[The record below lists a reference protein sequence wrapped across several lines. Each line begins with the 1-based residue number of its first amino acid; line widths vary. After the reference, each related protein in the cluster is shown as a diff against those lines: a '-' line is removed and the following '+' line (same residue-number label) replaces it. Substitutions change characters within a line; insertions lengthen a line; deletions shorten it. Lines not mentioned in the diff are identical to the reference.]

1 MESHFIGLE
10 VQGKHRSSSM
20 ETTTAIQIDGSS
32 QRSAEIEDPDFVD
45 CRGKPCDSNKSG
57 GLKAAAF
64 ILVVQGLDVMAM
76 TAVQNNLIR
85 YLYKDMH
92 FSVAESAN
100 MVTSY
105 AGTAYLLAL
114 PGGFVSDSFVNRF
127 ITMAIFSTVELL
139 GYILLTGQAY
149 FPSLKPPKCSRENSL
164 SNQCQKASGR
174 QKALLLLVLYIIAL
188 GSGFM
193 KSNLLAHGADQF
205 DQRIPEQKKK
215 MSNLFNWAYF
225 VGCLGS
231 LIALTLLVWVQDN
244 IGRYWGFGISAM
256 VMLVACVTFISGK
269 SLYRNKVPRGSPLTR
284 ILKVLVA
291 AFRNRHSKATE
302 PQKGEYAA
310 PQHKV
315 ILRFLDRAAMKDEN
329 SSSHPSPWRSCS
341 VEQVEETKAF
351 LRVLPIFGSTIVMN
365 CAVAQLQTFSVQQG
379 TLMIT
384 SFGNNFNVSPASL
397 AAVPLLL
404 LLFAVPLYDLF
415 LVPFARKLTSHPAG
429 FPTLQKTGLGLI
441 ISAGSMAV
449 AALVETRRRSSAT
462 KLSILYLVPQFLLS
476 SLAEFFTRVG
486 LVEFLYSQSPPQMRS
501 MSVALNSCSVSM
513 GYFLSSLLVS
523 VTNQVTM
530 KSKKVGNSTVHV
542 GGWLSNN
549 DLNKDYLNRF
559 YWMLCFMSIVN
570 LFNFVFWALSYNYQ
584 SPSNTLVHKNSGSS
598 LSEAMGSQSG
608 RENNTHRPEIGEH
621 MTSPQ

>member
-1 MESHFIGLE
+1 MEPI
-10 VQGKHRSSSM
+10 
-20 ETTTAIQIDGSS
+20 TDIQIDGSL
-32 QRSAEIEDPDFVD
+32 QRSGETEDLDFVD
-45 CRGKPCDSNKSG
+45 CRGKPCDPKKSG

-64 ILVVQGLDVMAM
+64 ILVAQALDVMAM
-76 TAVQNNLIR
+76 IAVQNNLIR

-100 MVTSY
+100 TVTSY
-105 AGTAYLLAL
+105 AGTANLLAL
-114 PGGFVSDSFVNRF
+114 PGGFVSDSFLNRF
-127 ITMAIFSTVELL
+127 TTMAIFSTVELL
-139 GYILLTGQAY
+139 GYILLTVQAY
-149 FPSLKPPKCSRENSL
+149 FPSLKPPKCSVGSSL
-164 SNQCQKASGR
+164 SNECQKASGR
-174 QKALLLLVLYIIAL
+174 QKAVLLLALYIIAL

-205 DQRIPEQKKK
+205 DVRIPEQKKK

-225 VGCLGS
+225 GVCLGS

-244 IGRYWGFGISAM
+244 VGRYWGFGISAV
-256 VMLVACVTFISGK
+256 VMFVACATFMSGN
-269 SLYRNKVPRGSPLTR
+269 SFYRNKVPRGSPLTR
-284 ILKVLVA
+284 ILQVLVA
-291 AFRNRHSKATE
+291 AFRNRDSRAVE
-302 PQKGEYAA
+302 VQKGEYTTA
-310 PQHKV
+310 QHKV
-315 ILRFLDRAAMKDEN
+315 TLRSFLDKAAMKDDN
-329 SSSHPSPWRSCS
+329 SYARPSQWRSCS

-379 TLMIT
+379 TLMMT
-384 SFGNNFNVSPASL
+384 RFGNNFNVSPASL
-397 AAVPLLL
+397 AALPLLL

-415 LVPFARKLTSHPAG
+415 LVPFARKKTGHPAG
-429 FPTLQKTGLGLI
+429 IPTLQKTGFGLI

-462 KLSILYLVPQFLLS
+462 KLSVLYLVPQFFLS

-523 VTNQVTM
+523 VTNRATM
-530 KSKKVGNSTVHV
+530 KSKKIGQSIVHV

-549 DLNKDYLNRF
+549 DLNEDHLNRF
-559 YWMLCFMSIVN
+559 YWMLCFMSVVN
-570 LFNFVFWALSYNYQ
+570 LFNFVFWAISYKYQ
-584 SPSNTLVHKNSGSS
+584 SSSNTLVHKTSGSFV
-598 LSEAMGSQSG
+598 SEAMDIQDGQ
-608 RENNTHRPEIGEH
+608 ENNIHDHENVEH
-621 MTSPQ
+621 IANM